1 MGNDTFSITTETSW
15 FKRIGN
21 AFKGIL
27 AGIVMVLLSLG
38 LLFWNEGRAVE
49 RYKSLVE
56 GGGKVLSI
64 DKNRVLPE
72 NNGKLVH
79 VSGKTETEEVL
90 TDPDFGITASAIKLI
105 RHVEMYQWQES
116 RRTKKKKKLGGGE
129 ETVTTYSYRQ
139 EWSGR
144 LIDSGGFQQRDGHE
158 NPKVMAYGPKTV
170 MASHVRL
177 GAFTLP
183 QSLLT
188 RLGNKVPFPVP
199 ADVEPQGGAAGSIRH
214 GGGFYLGDDPA
225 HPKTGDMRIRYFV
238 VLPTEI
244 SIVARQVSSTFEPYH
259 TVAGG
264 DIELLETG
272 IHTAD
277 SMFLKARQSNTV
289 LTWALRFAGF
299 FLMTVGLSM
308 ILSPL
313 VVFAD
318 VVPMIGSIIGAG
330 TTVVAAFFSALLTCV
345 TIGIAWLFYR
355 PLLGLTVLG
364 GAFLIGVLLFRK
376 IRRSEPVMPPPVP
389 HEEPPSV
396 P

>member
-1 MGNDTFSITTETSW
+1 MGKDTFSITTEKSW
-15 FKRIGN
+15 FSRIGN
-21 AFKGIL
+21 AFKSIL
-27 AGIVMVLLSLG
+27 AGILMVLLSLG

-49 RYKSLVE
+49 RYKTLVE
-56 GGGKVLSI
+56 GGGKVLSV
-64 DKNRVLPE
+64 DRDHVSPE
-72 NNGKLVH
+72 NDGKLVH
-79 VSGKTETEEVL
+79 ISGKPETEEVL
-90 TDPDFGITASAIKLI
+90 TDPDFGVSASAIKLI

-116 RRTKKKKKLGGGE
+116 RRTKKKKKLGGGG
-129 ETVTTYSYRQ
+129 ETVTTYSYSQ

-144 LIDSGGFQQRDGHE
+144 LIDSRGFQQQNGHE
-158 NPKVMAYGPKTV
+158 NPKAMVYRQKTV

-188 RLGNKVPFPVP
+188 RLGNKVPFTVP
-199 ADVEPQGGAAGSIRH
+199 ADAEPKGTAAGSIRQ
-214 GGGFYLGDDPA
+214 GDGFYLGGDPA
-225 HPKTGDMRIRYFV
+225 HPEIGDMRISFSV

-244 SIVARQVSSTFEPYH
+244 SIVARQTGSTFEPYH

-264 DIELLETG
+264 NIELLETG

-277 SMFLKARQSNTV
+277 SMFSKARQSNTI
-289 LTWALRFAGF
+289 LTWMLRFAGF

-313 VVFAD
+313 VVLAD

-330 TTVVAAFFSALLTCV
+330 TTVIAALFSAVLSCV

-355 PLLGLTVLG
+355 PMLGFTVLG
-364 GAFLIGVLLFRK
+364 TAFLIGVLLFRR
-376 IRRSEPVMPPPVP
+376 IRGSEPVMPPPVP
-389 HEEPPSV
+389 PEEPPPV